1 MNEGRKTTGSG
12 KDHHRR
18 PQEQRS
24 APEPWAPSSQ
34 DTNSERHSDGGTQA
48 TRPGLPRAPR
58 APGPQ
63 LQGQRRCRARC
74 HGPQWQPVASPVPVA
89 SPAPRPRPHLHP
101 LAVVQQHVPQLLGD
115 HVQLPFLPFRRSR
128 QQIHPRERRIQSVKL
143 PVYGE
148 NGPNFNERPWAASAP
163 TAPGPGNPVW
173 DTALSP
179 APHSRLYAQPTS
191 RSVPAAFT
199 GGAAR
204 SEPQADVGPSLP
216 EVLLQARSQTTRGGL
231 TGIFTDA

>member
-1 MNEGRKTTGSG
+1 MNEGRKTTGRG

-24 APEPWAPSSQ
+24 APEPGHLPPRTQTVS
-34 DTNSERHSDGGTQA
+34 DTLTGAH
-48 TRPGLPRAPR
+48 RPRGLGCRGLR
-58 APGPQ
+58 EHPGPQ

-74 HGPQWQPVASPVPVA
+74 RGPQWQPVA

-115 HVQLPFLPFRRSR
+115 HVQLSFLPFRRSR

-148 NGPNFNERPWAASAP
+148 NGPNFNERPRAASAP

-216 EVLLQARSQTTRGGL
+216 EVLLQARSQTTRDGL